1 MMNFIYV
8 VWLIFNGLLL
18 LFVCHELFLLIHA
31 LIRKNKV
38 TQIKVLS
45 TNLPK
50 VTIQLPLYNEKY
62 VVERL
67 LTSAAMVNYPSDLL
81 EIQVLDDSTD
91 ETSEIIRDFIS
102 THKNGQLFTHIQRT
116 DRTGFKAGALA
127 YGLNLAKGEFVA
139 VFDADFVIDPNFVR
153 AVIPWFEDKKVGVV
167 QTKWTHLNENFS
179 MLTRAQA
186 LMLNTHF
193 SIEQLGRS
201 EAKSFIN
208 FNGTAG
214 IWRKTCIIDAGGWQA
229 DTLTEDLDLSYRAQI
244 RGWKFEYLFGIAA
257 PSELPV
263 TFEAYKTQQYRWS
276 KGAAE
281 CVRKNW
287 QLLWHSKIGVKEK
300 ILGSFHLLNSSV
312 YLLIIPIIILSPIV
326 YYGMSNYM
334 INLDD
339 LLKFRHLG
347 IATTSALILIFFMG
361 NLIGQKNPLSN
372 IIWFIPVIFFFF
384 AMTSGISL
392 YMLIGVLEGYFK
404 KATEFV
410 RTPKFGDDQT
420 VKSKIKGGYDFK
432 KEINLKLFELI
443 FLLYGIGVIV
453 TSFFEMNLPM
463 GIYGAILTLG
473 FSLAVF
479 FNKKT
484 FA

>member
-1 MMNFIYV
+1 MNFIYV
-8 VWLIFNGLLL
+8 VWLLFNGLLL

-31 LIRKNKV
+31 LIRKNK
-38 TQIKVLS
+38 TSQKKS
-45 TNLPK
+45 LPEK
-50 VTIQLPLYNEKY
+50 LPYITIQLPLYNEKY

-67 LTSAAMVNYPSDLL
+67 LMSAANLNYPSDLL

-91 ETSEIIRDFIS
+91 ETSEIIRDFILN
-102 THKNGQLFTHIQRT
+102 HKNAHLFSHIQRQ
-116 DRTGFKAGALA
+116 DRKGFKAGALA
-127 YGLNLAKGEFVA
+127 YGLTLAKGEFVA
-139 VFDADFVIDPNFVR
+139 VFDADFVIDPNFVL
-153 AVIPWFEDKKVGVV
+153 AVIPCFDDEKVGVV

-214 IWRKTCIIDAGGWQA
+214 IWRKSCIIDAGGWQA

-244 RGWKFEYLFGIAA
+244 KGWKFEYLFGIGA

-287 QLLWHSKIGVKEK
+287 HLLWHSKIGMKEK

-312 YLLIIPIIILSPIV
+312 YLLIIPIIILSPCV
-326 YYGMSNYM
+326 YYGMSNYL
-334 INLDD
+334 ITLDG

-347 IATTSALILIFFMG
+347 IITTSALILIFFIG
-361 NLIGQKNPLSN
+361 NLIGQKNPVSKLV
-372 IIWFIPVIFFFF
+372 WFVPSIFFFF

-392 YMLIGVLEGYFK
+392 YMLIGVLEGYLK
-404 KATEFV
+404 KSSEFV

-420 VKSKIKGGYDFK
+420 VKSKIKSGYDFK
-432 KEINLKLFELI
+432 KEINLKIFEMI
-443 FLLYGIGVIV
+443 FLVYGIGVIV
-453 TSFFEMNLPM
+453 ASIFEMNLPM
-463 GIYGAILTLG
+463 AIYGGILTLG

-479 FNKKT
+479 LNKKT

>member
-1 MMNFIYV
+1 
-8 VWLIFNGLLL
+8 
-18 LFVCHELFLLIHA
+18 
-31 LIRKNKV
+31 
-38 TQIKVLS
+38 
-45 TNLPK
+45 
-50 VTIQLPLYNEKY
+50 
-62 VVERL
+62 
-67 LTSAAMVNYPSDLL
+67 
-81 EIQVLDDSTD
+81 
-91 ETSEIIRDFIS
+91 
-102 THKNGQLFTHIQRT
+102 
-116 DRTGFKAGALA
+116 
-127 YGLNLAKGEFVA
+127 
-139 VFDADFVIDPNFVR
+139 
-153 AVIPWFEDKKVGVV
+153 
-167 QTKWTHLNENFS
+167 
-179 MLTRAQA
+179 
-186 LMLNTHF
+186 
-193 SIEQLGRS
+193 
-201 EAKSFIN
+201 
-208 FNGTAG
+208 
-214 IWRKTCIIDAGGWQA
+214 
-229 DTLTEDLDLSYRAQI
+229 
-244 RGWKFEYLFGIAA
+244 
-257 PSELPV
+257 
-263 TFEAYKTQQYRWS
+263 
-276 KGAAE
+276 
-281 CVRKNW
+281 
-287 QLLWHSKIGVKEK
+287 
-300 ILGSFHLLNSSV
+300 
-312 YLLIIPIIILSPIV
+312 
-326 YYGMSNYM
+326 M
-334 INLDD
+334 INLDG

>member
-31 LIRKNKV
+31 LIRNKA
-38 TQIKVLS
+38 TQVKVLP

-67 LTSAAMVNYPSDLL
+67 LTSAANVNYPSDLL
-81 EIQVLDDSTD
+81 EIQVLDDSSD
-91 ETSEIIRDFIS
+91 ETSKIISDFIS
-102 THKNGQLFTHIQRT
+102 THKNGHLFTHIQRT

-127 YGLNLAKGEFVA
+127 YGLNFAQGDFVA

-153 AVIPWFEDKKVGVV
+153 AVIPWFEDEKVGVV

-186 LMLNTHF
+186 LMLDTHF

-201 EAKSFIN
+201 EANSFIN

-214 IWRKTCIIDAGGWQA
+214 IWRKSCIIDAGGWQA

-244 RGWKFEYLFGIAA
+244 RGWKFEYLFGIGA

-300 ILGSFHLLNSSV
+300 ILGTFHLLNSSV

-326 YYGMSNYM
+326 YYGMSNY
-334 INLDD
+334 IITVDG

-347 IATTSALILIFFMG
+347 IVTTSALILIFFIG
-361 NLIGQKNPLSN
+361 NLIGQKNPISK
-372 IIWFIPVIFFFF
+372 IIWFVPSIFFFF

-404 KATEFV
+404 KASEFV

-432 KEINLKLFELI
+432 KEINLKIFELI
-443 FLLYGIGVIV
+443 FLVYGIGVIV
-453 TSFFEMNLPM
+453 ASFIEMNLPM

-479 FNKKT
+479 LNKKT

>member
-1 MMNFIYV
+1 MNFLYI
-8 VWLIFNGLLL
+8 VWFVLNCLLL
-18 LFVCHELFLLIHA
+18 LFVSHELFLLIHA
-31 LIRKNKV
+31 LIRKNKPAQ
-38 TQIKVLS
+38 TKVLS
-45 TNLPK
+45 ANLPP

-62 VVERL
+62 VVNRL
-67 LTSAAMVNYPSDLL
+67 LTSAANLNYPSDLL
-81 EIQVLDDSTD
+81 EIQILDDSTD
-91 ETSEIIRDFIS
+91 ETSEFIRDFIQNHPKS
-102 THKNGQLFTHIQRT
+102 HLFTHIQRT

-127 YGLNLAKGEFVA
+127 HGLTLAKGEFVA
-139 VFDADFVIDPNFVR
+139 VFDADFVIAPNFIE
-153 AVIPWFEDKKVGVV
+153 AVIPWFEDEKVGVV

-179 MLTRAQA
+179 LITRAQA

-201 EAKSFIN
+201 EAKSYIN

-214 IWRKTCIIDAGGWQA
+214 IWRKKCIIDAGGWQA

-244 RGWKFEYLFGIAA
+244 KGWKFQYLFDIDA

-263 TFEAYKTQQYRWS
+263 TFEAYKTQQFRWS

-287 QLLWHSKIGVKEK
+287 NLLWSAKIGIKEK

-312 YLLIIPIIILSPIV
+312 YLLIIPIIILSPFI
-326 YYGMSNYM
+326 YYGMSNYL
-334 INLDD
+334 ITLDG
-339 LLKFRHLG
+339 LLKYRHIG
-347 IATTSALILIFFMG
+347 VITTSALILIFFLG
-361 NLIGQKNPLSN
+361 NLIGQKNKLTHVV
-372 IIWFIPVIFFFF
+372 WFIPSIFFFF

-392 YMLIGVLEGYFK
+392 YMLIGVLEGYLK
-404 KATEFV
+404 KASEFV

-420 VKSKIKGGYDFK
+420 VKSKIKRGYDFK
-432 KEINLKLFELI
+432 KEINLKIVEFI
-443 FLLYGIGVIV
+443 FLVYGIGVIV
-453 TSFFEMNLPM
+453 ASIIEMNLPM
-463 GIYGAILTLG
+463 AIYGGILTLG

-479 FNKKT
+479 LNKKT